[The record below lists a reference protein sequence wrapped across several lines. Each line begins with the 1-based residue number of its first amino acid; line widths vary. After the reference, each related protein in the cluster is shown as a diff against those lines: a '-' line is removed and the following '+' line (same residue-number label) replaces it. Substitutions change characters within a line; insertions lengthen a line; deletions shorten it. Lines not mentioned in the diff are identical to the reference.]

1 MTVLILATERDIS
14 ADRMVRA
21 LADRDVPVF
30 RADLSWFPQQL
41 SVDAELRDGR
51 WTGRL
56 ATPYREVTLEGLRS
70 AWYRNPSSF
79 HFPAAMSATER
90 RHAQHE
96 AKLGLGGVLG
106 ALPIRWVNHPSRHA
120 DAGYKPRQLVA
131 AARTGLRVPPTLVT
145 NNPDT
150 VRRFAAR
157 SGPDGVVTKML
168 GASAICEQGGRRVAL
183 TQRLTDTDLDDLRGI
198 ELTAHLVQRWA
209 AKREEARVIV
219 IGRHVFAVAI
229 RARSH
234 ASYVDWRADYSAL
247 SYEPIPLP
255 ADVEHGIRAV
265 MRELGLIF
273 GAFDFVITPEAEWI
287 FLEVNPGGQFGF
299 LEDRTD
305 APLTAILADLLAREA
320 P

>member
-30 RADLSWFPQQL
+30 RVDMGWFPQQL
-41 SVDAELRDGR
+41 TLDAELRNGR

-56 ATPYREVTLEGLRS
+56 ATPHREVTLEELRS
-70 AWYRNPSSF
+70 VWYRNPSAF
-79 HFPAAMSATER
+79 RFPATMSGTER

-106 ALPIRWVNHPSRHA
+106 ALPVRWVNHPSRHA
-120 DAGYKPRQLVA
+120 DASYKPRQLVA
-131 AARTGLRVPPTLVT
+131 AARAGLSVAPTLVT
-145 NNPDT
+145 NNAAA
-150 VRRFAAR
+150 VRRFAER
-157 SGPDGVVTKML
+157 SGPAGVVTKMF

-198 ELTAHLVQRWA
+198 EMTAHIVQRWA
-209 AKREEARVIV
+209 PKREEARVIV
-219 IGRHVFAVAI
+219 IGSYLFAVAI
-229 RARSH
+229 RAQSQ
-234 ASYVDWRADYSAL
+234 AAYIDWRSDYDAL

-255 ADVEHGIRAV
+255 TGVEHGIRAV
-265 MRELGLIF
+265 MHELGLIY
-273 GAFDFVITPEAEWI
+273 GAFDFVITPDTEWI

-299 LEDRTD
+299 LEDSTD
-305 APLTAILADLLAREA
+305 APLTATLAALLAQAA